1 MGYRI
6 KEVYDA
12 IDTLAPFKSCMEW
25 DNVGLLVGSADEP
38 VTGILVTLDVTPEAV
53 IEAKRLGA
61 NCIVSHHPVIFEGL
75 KCVGADSVPGM
86 CLAAGISIISAHTNY
101 DFAPQGVNYALAS
114 VLGLRNIR
122 PFGGEE
128 PCGMLGELPALLT
141 AAEAASFCEEVLRT
155 HIQYVP
161 CAGKIRTVAVCGG
174 AGSDFLPQAAAAGA
188 EAFLTGE
195 VKHHEWFAAAKSGIC
210 LMAGGHH
217 AAEQPAVPQLA
228 RQLCDALPG
237 LGITV
242 FDSNPTCWGKELK

>member
-1 MGYRI
+1 MGYII
-6 KEVYDA
+6 KDVYDA
-12 IDTLAPFKSCMEW
+12 IDALAPFNSCMEW

-53 IEAKRLGA
+53 IKAKRLGA

-75 KCVGADSVPGM
+75 KCVGADSVPGR

-128 PCGMLGELPALLT
+128 PCGMLGELSQPVT
-141 AAEAASFCEEVLRT
+141 DAELATHCEAVLGT

-161 CAGKIRTVAVCGG
+161 CEGKIGTVAVCGG

-217 AAEQPAVPQLA
+217 ATEQPAVPQLA
-228 RQLCDALPG
+228 RQLCNALPG

-242 FDSNPTCWGKELK
+242 FDSSPTRWGKEIK